1 MDRRSFLAGVTAVLA
16 APLATVAQPAGK
28 VARIGRLEQSS
39 SGTDAAFRQGLRELG
54 YVEGQ
59 NIVIEY
65 RYAEGKAERLP
76 ELAAE
81 LVGLKVDVIV
91 SGGTLAPLAAK
102 QATNTIPIVLAA
114 AADPVG
120 TGLVA
125 NLAKPGGN
133 VTGLSN
139 LSKDLTAKRLQIL
152 KEIVPGL
159 RRVAVLW
166 NAANIVA
173 ALHIPETEAAA
184 RTLGLQVQSL
194 EVHGPDDFENAL
206 LERRLLAAISRGGGA
221 LFVVDDPLVMRY
233 RMPIADFAVRNRLP
247 ATAIYKSFAEAG
259 GLMTFGASLADLYR
273 RAAIYVD
280 KILKGAKPGDL
291 PVEQPTKFELV
302 INLKTAKTLGLTI
315 APSLLLRADQVIE

>member
-1 MDRRSFLAGVTAVLA
+1 
-16 APLATVAQPAGK
+16 
-28 VARIGRLEQSS
+28 
-39 SGTDAAFRQGLRELG
+39 
-54 YVEGQ
+54 
-59 NIVIEY
+59 
-65 RYAEGKAERLP
+65 
-76 ELAAE
+76 
-81 LVGLKVDVIV
+81 
-91 SGGTLAPLAAK
+91 
-102 QATNTIPIVLAA
+102 
-114 AADPVG
+114 
-120 TGLVA
+120 
-125 NLAKPGGN
+125 
-133 VTGLSN
+133 
-139 LSKDLTAKRLQIL
+139 
-152 KEIVPGL
+152 
-159 RRVAVLW
+159 VAVLW

-194 EVHGPDDFENAL
+194 EVRGPDDFENAL

-302 INLKTAKTLGLTI
+302 INLKTAKALGLTI